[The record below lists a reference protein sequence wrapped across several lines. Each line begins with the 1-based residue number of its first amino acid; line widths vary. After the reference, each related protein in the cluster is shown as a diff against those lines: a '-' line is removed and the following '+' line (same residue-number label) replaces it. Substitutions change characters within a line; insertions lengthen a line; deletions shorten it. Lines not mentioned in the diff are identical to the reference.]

1 MFNTLAVQMDPT
13 IVEDPMEFR
22 PERWLKDAVE
32 ERKGTPSSIVDHPF
46 YSGPFSQGS
55 RRCPGSRVAY
65 LEVQSILA
73 TLLLDWEIEG
83 PKEHIHWSE
92 VKGKLQTFFVP
103 NFNLLPQI
111 RFVPR

>member
-1 MFNTLAVQMDPT
+1 MFDSKTSQMDPA

-32 ERKGTPSSIVDHPF
+32 RRKGTPASIVDHPF

-55 RRCPGSRVAY
+55 RRCSGSRVAY

-73 TLLLDWEIEG
+73 SLLLDWKIEG
-83 PKEHIHWSE
+83 PTEDIHWSE
-92 VKGKLQTFFVP
+92 VKGRLTSLFVP
-103 NFNLLPQI
+103 DFASLPEI